1 MSRNSFIEQLKK
13 EKETAQ
19 KLTILHWIV
28 FTAMFLYVICYE
40 VSWVKISSVTLK
52 IINVVAQSIV
62 AGYILDLLVE
72 TLPKQA
78 QKRSM
83 RPIVEYQK
91 NEMAKHLDDLMKAL
105 LKDSKW
111 KEKDNAALKRDYDS
125 VASSRRIWTETCA
138 ELFED
143 DNGCISCMP
152 MTLYVIDLFIRRI
165 IDKIDTLIGMSSY
178 IDLDYM
184 EEICWLTESELF
196 KRLHICIGQHE
207 SAGLASKNGN
217 TYLDSF
223 FNEELSIRLFVADKT
238 NRIFVDEVRKLIDE
252 D

>member
-19 KLTILHWIV
+19 KLTFLHWIV

-40 VSWVKISSVTLK
+40 VSWTKISCVALK
-52 IINVVAQSIV
+52 IINGVAQAIV
-62 AGYILDLLVE
+62 AGYIFNLLVE

-78 QKRSM
+78 RKRSM
-83 RPIVEYQK
+83 RPIVKYQK
-91 NEMAKHLDDLMKAL
+91 NEMAKHLDGLMKAL
-105 LKDSKW
+105 LKDNKW
-111 KEKDNAALKRDYDS
+111 KEKDNAALKRDYDI

-152 MTLYVIDLFIRRI
+152 MTLYVIDLFMHRI

-207 SAGLASKNGN
+207 SADLASKNGN

-223 FNEELSIRLFVADKT
+223 FNEELSVRLFAADKT
-238 NRIFVDEVRKLIDE
+238 NRIFVDEVRKLID
-252 D
+252 DD